1 MQMQSILNT
10 PRGQQTP
17 VQELKN
23 QLVKQLNTWL
33 HLLRLDTRYLFTGCH
48 FFYIFLERRMQYGKD
63 NSDRA

>member
-10 PRGQQTP
+10 PRGQQKL
-17 VQELKN
+17 VQELMN
-23 QLVKQLNTWL
+23 QLVTQLNTWL
-33 HLLRLDTRYLFTGCH
+33 HLLHLDTRYLFTGCH